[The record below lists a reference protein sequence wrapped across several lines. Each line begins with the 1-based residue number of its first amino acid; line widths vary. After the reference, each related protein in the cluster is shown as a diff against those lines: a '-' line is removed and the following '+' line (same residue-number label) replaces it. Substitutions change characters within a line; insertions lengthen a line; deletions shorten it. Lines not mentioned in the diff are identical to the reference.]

1 MFFIVFSVQMEDTS
15 SSFSDPGSESE
26 EQSIKTKKP
35 SKTDQNKKKHSNDK
49 GRHNVAPI
57 QATNTMTDNERKRK
71 TEDNNL
77 KSAEKKKTKSSKTD
91 SSTRSTQ
98 FTDEEIKFILFCF
111 FKAKDEKNTLDDF
124 FVHFSKTTRTK
135 AAVKAKIGKIRED
148 FTKQILGLTDT
159 DMEKMGV

>member
-1 MFFIVFSVQMEDTS
+1 MADTS

-26 EQSIKTKKP
+26 EKS
-35 SKTDQNKKKHSNDK
+35 SKSNKSSSNTNKHNNDK
-49 GRHNVAPI
+49 GRHQKAPI
-57 QATNTMTDNERKRK
+57 QATNTMTDSERKRK

-77 KSAEKKKTKSSKTD
+77 KSAEHKKTKSSSTKSKTD
-91 SSTRSTQ
+91 NSTRSTQ

-111 FKAKDEKNTLDDF
+111 FKGKDEKITLDDF

-135 AAVKAKIGKIRED
+135 AAVKAKIGKIRDD
-148 FTKQILGLTDT
+148 FSKQILGLTDT